1 MKSVIVVSGPEL
13 QEAVLMY
20 LGTRASLHGKHVG
33 GVHLVADSGE
43 LRADLRIRANVV
55 LFDTQKA
62 AAEYG
67 RENDPKVLAADEAV
81 TEGAK

>member
-1 MKSVIVVSGPEL
+1 MKSVVVVTGPEL
-13 QEAVLMY
+13 QEAVLLL
-20 LGTRASLHGKHVG
+20 LGSRPSMHGRFVG

>member
-1 MKSVIVVSGPEL
+1 M
-13 QEAVLMY
+13 
-20 LGTRASLHGKHVG
+20 G